1 VGKNILLVEDHPR
14 CTAGANP
21 QPRRFGY
28 EILEANNGSSRIA
41 LTLNEV
47 PDLVLVDL
55 SLYLM

>member
-1 VGKNILLVEDHPR
+1 VGKNILLVEDHPDVR
-14 CTAGANP
+14 RVLT
-21 QPRRFGY
+21 QPRRLGY

>member
-1 VGKNILLVEDHPR
+1 MYGL
-14 CTAGANP
+14 
-21 QPRRFGY
+21 RRLGY

-41 LTLNEV
+41 LTLSEV